1 MPLRSGPLADSS
13 EDGKKS
19 FISSNSSAEDDY
31 ILLLVDGKKVVQEEI
46 VKELAFREEIVARA
60 LILHVLLQAL

>member
-13 EDGKKS
+13 EDAKKS
-19 FISSNSSAEDDY
+19 CISSNSSAEDDY
-31 ILLLVDGKKVVQEEI
+31 ILLLVDGEKVVQEEI